1 MIKKIVYVGIDVDDA
16 RYHGSALNKDTGE
29 LLSFR
34 CRPTLRGLLI
44 HLAKIRK
51 QFPRHLIKVAYE
63 ASYVGISLQ
72 RDLAERGY
80 HCVVVA
86 PTSIPRQGGKA
97 IKTEAI
103 KTDRIDAIQLAQ
115 FYAVILSAA
124 IRTGFLS
131 MKTASSS

>member
-97 IKTEAI
+97 IKT
-103 KTDRIDAIQLAQ
+103 DRIDAIQLAQ

-131 MKTASSS
+131 MKTASSSSFI

>member
-29 LLSFR
+29 Y
-34 CRPTLRGLLI
+34 
-44 HLAKIRK
+44 LAKIRK

-97 IKTEAI
+97 IKT
-103 KTDRIDAIQLAQ
+103 DRIDAIQLAQ

-131 MKTASSS
+131 MKTASSSSFI

>member
-1 MIKKIVYVGIDVDDA
+1 MIKKIVYVGIDVDEA

-97 IKTEAI
+97 PQGEP
-103 KTDRIDAIQLAQ
+103 LAPIGLRCTTRQ
-115 FYAVILSAA
+115 GQPALTFAA
-124 IRTGFLS
+124 RL
-131 MKTASSS
+131 ANVRQRLR